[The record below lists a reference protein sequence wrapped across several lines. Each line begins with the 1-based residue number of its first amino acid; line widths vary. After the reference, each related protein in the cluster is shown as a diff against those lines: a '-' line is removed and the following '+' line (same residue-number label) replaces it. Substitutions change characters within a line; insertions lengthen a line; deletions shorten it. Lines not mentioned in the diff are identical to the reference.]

1 MRILIN
7 GTNYHP
13 EKIGIGKYTGEM
25 AEWLARRGHEV
36 RVVTAPPYY
45 PEWRVGDSYSASR
58 YRRERL
64 SGVDIWRCPLW
75 IPAKLSGLKRIL
87 HLASFALSS
96 LPVMLRQIFWRPDVV
111 LVIEPPLMCAPA
123 AWLTARLCGAKSW
136 LHIQDFEVDAAFELG
151 ILRSTRARRFAL
163 AAESLLMRRFDRVS
177 TISPRMLERLAEK
190 RVASQNAYLFQN
202 WVDTD
207 AIFPMSAASPF
218 RDELGISP
226 EKIVALYSGNMGEKQ
241 GLEIVI
247 EAARLLADEERL
259 VFVLCGEGGAR
270 GRLLERAAG
279 LCNVLWLPLQPIERL
294 NELLN
299 LADVHLLPQR
309 ADVADL
315 LMPSK
320 LLGMLSSGRPVLAT
334 TFLDTQLGQL
344 LADCGELSPP
354 GDSSA
359 LADALERMIADPV
372 RRAAQGRKGRLHAES
387 LFDYNRTLIQFEKEL
402 TGLSSQGEMQ

>member
-25 AEWLARRGHEV
+25 AEWLAKRGHEV

-45 PEWRVGDSYSASR
+45 PEWRIGDGHSASW
-58 YRRERL
+58 YRREHL
-64 SGVDIWRCPLW
+64 SGVDVWRCPLW

-123 AWLTARLCGAKSW
+123 ACLTARLCGAKSW
-136 LHIQDFEVDAAFELG
+136 LHIQDFEVDAAFEMG
-151 ILRSTRARRFAL
+151 ILRSAWARRFAL
-163 AAESLLMRRFDRVS
+163 GAESWLMRRFDRVS
-177 TISPRMLERLAEK
+177 TISPKMLERLAEK
-190 RVASQNAYLFQN
+190 KVASHKVCLFQN
-202 WVDTD
+202 WVDTSS
-207 AIFPMSAASPF
+207 IFPMEAKSSF
-218 RDELGISP
+218 RDELGIPSD
-226 EKIVALYSGNMGEKQ
+226 KIVALYSGNMGEKQ
-241 GLEIVI
+241 GLEIVVD
-247 EAARLLADEERL
+247 AARRLAGNDRL
-259 VFVLCGEGGAR
+259 VFVFCGEGGAR
-270 GRLLERAAG
+270 HRLLERAAG
-279 LCNVLWLPLQPIERL
+279 LHNILWLPLQPVERL

-344 LADCGELSPP
+344 LEDCGELAPP
-354 GDSSA
+354 GDSLA
-359 LADALERMIADPV
+359 LANTLERMIADPARCAV
-372 RRAAQGRKGRLHAES
+372 QGRKGRLHAES
-387 LFDYNRTLIQFEKEL
+387 LFDYNRILVRFERELI
-402 TGLSSQGEMQ
+402 GLSSQGEMR